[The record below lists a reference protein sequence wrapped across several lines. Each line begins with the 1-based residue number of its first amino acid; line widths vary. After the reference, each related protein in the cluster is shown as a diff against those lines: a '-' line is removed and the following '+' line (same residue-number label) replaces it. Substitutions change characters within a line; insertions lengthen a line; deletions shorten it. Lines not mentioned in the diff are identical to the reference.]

1 MEQPILDLGYV
12 FWIDADN
19 PSVEIGRCRS
29 AGIIRDDVNVA
40 YGLPTG
46 LRFGLD
52 GTLDI
57 QKHAGKKYFRC

>member
-1 MEQPILDLGYV
+1 M
-12 FWIDADN
+12 
-19 PSVEIGRCRS
+19 
-29 AGIIRDDVNVA
+29 NVA

-57 QKHAGKKYFRC
+57 QKHAGKKVFPMLRRTNEPNGNMISGQTVDVSFPEYTLTIPKR